1 MDKIH
6 LDSSSAFALFR
17 LPNANE
23 VKLVFQAQ
31 NTPLKRI
38 PISEI
43 DKYIGFVVSEF
54 LSGGFC
60 YLLEGK
66 SISINKLSDLFLNID
81 YQELKENK
89 SISKEDYVN
98 KITHYVN
105 CFDEN
110 FKKAILSRVKEANL
124 PTDFPVL
131 NAFDFL
137 CKKHPNALVYVHH
150 SKEFGLWMGATP
162 EILIQQQGD
171 TFTTMSLAGTQP
183 FSERITW
190 TEKEREEQQLV
201 TDYIE
206 HTLISQN
213 ISFSKLP
220 TETVKAGNIAHLKT
234 LFTLQKGFDV
244 GNLVSVLH
252 PTPAVCGLPKDRAL
266 ELINKTE
273 NYNRSLYTGFVGEI
287 GENTNLFVNLRCS
300 QLFKN
305 KALVYVG
312 GGITQHS
319 NSEKEW
325 AETELKSQTM
335 AEVLKNN
342 DDL

>member
-6 LDSSSAFALFR
+6 LDSSTAYALFR

-43 DKYIGFVVSEF
+43 DKYNGFVVSEF

-66 SISINKLSDLFLNID
+66 LIYSKDLSKIILNID
-81 YQELKENK
+81 YQKLKEN
-89 SISKEDYVN
+89 INNSKEEYLA
-98 KITHYVN
+98 KISHYIN
-105 CFDEN
+105 RFDEN
-110 FKKAILSRVKEANL
+110 FKKAILSRTKDANL
-124 PTDFPVL
+124 PTNFSVL

-162 EILIQQQGD
+162 EILIQQQEEV
-171 TFTTMSLAGTQP
+171 FTTMSLAGTQP
-183 FSERITW
+183 FSENITW
-190 TEKEREEQQLV
+190 TDKEREEQQLV

-206 HTLISQN
+206 QTLASQN
-213 ISFSKLP
+213 INFSKSP
-220 TETVKAGNIAHLKT
+220 TETAKAGNVAHLKT
-234 LFTLQKGFDV
+234 LFTLQKGFNI
-244 GNLVSVLH
+244 GSLVSQLH

-300 QLFKN
+300 QMFKN

-319 NSEKEW
+319 NPEKEW

-335 AEVLKNN
+335 VEVFSL
-342 DDL
+342 